1 MNSRILAI
9 GIVVI
14 GLVSGT
20 QVHAGGTSFDFSG
33 AGVSG
38 SGHITFETDTV
49 AGDPVGAYTITG
61 ITGTFSDAN
70 LGIVDEAITG
80 LVAINPVNPP
90 YGAPFPVSLSILD
103 VLNSPSPDPAIS
115 YDNLFYP
122 GISPITCPDYPGS
135 GGHLDVY
142 GVMFTLANGYIVDV
156 WSNGTIPGVPAPLSY
171 GAAVVDRSMSVVDY
185 QSAGV
190 TFAVPEPGSLCL
202 VATGLLGALGWRR
215 RSAASRSIAH

>member
-1 MNSRILAI
+1 MNSRILA
-9 GIVVI
+9 V
-14 GLVSGT
+14 GLVVAGFVSGAH
-20 QVHAGGTSFDFSG
+20 VEAGVTSFAFNGS
-33 AGVSG
+33 GVSG
-38 SGHITFETDTV
+38 SGHITFETDSV
-49 AGDPVGAYTITG
+49 VGDPVGAYTITG
-61 ITGTFSDAN
+61 ISGTFSDAN
-70 LGIVDEAITG
+70 LGLVDEAITG
-80 LVAINPVNPP
+80 LVAISPVDPP
-90 YGAPFPVSLSILD
+90 YGAPFPVSLSLLD

-122 GISPITCPDYPGS
+122 GSSPITCPDYPGS

-185 QSAGV
+185 QSGGV
-190 TFAVPEPGSLCL
+190 TFAVPEPASLCL

-215 RSAASRSIAH
+215 RSAASRSIVN